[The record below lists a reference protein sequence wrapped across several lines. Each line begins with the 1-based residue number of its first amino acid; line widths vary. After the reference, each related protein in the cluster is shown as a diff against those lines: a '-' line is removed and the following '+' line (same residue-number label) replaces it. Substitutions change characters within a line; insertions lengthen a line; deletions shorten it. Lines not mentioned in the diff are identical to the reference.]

1 MLAGHPVFPKEQFAY
16 PAWLPLLRDVGLVH
30 RVTPPALAA
39 AAEAVAGRAAALHM
53 AVTAAAAAAA
63 EGGGGVPDVASLD
76 GEATQCAHADRRL
89 SVRCLPLTVKSCPD
103 VLTKGRAWHM
113 IDVAVL
119 IPATGLAL

>member
-1 MLAGHPVFPKEQFAY
+1 MFPKEQFAY

-53 AVTAAAAAAA
+53 AVTAAAAA

-76 GEATQCAHADRRL
+76 GEAQLCTTAVYCRLFSGALVRGVWRR
-89 SVRCLPLTVKSCPD
+89 
-103 VLTKGRAWHM
+103 AA
-113 IDVAVL
+113 VAYL
-119 IPATGLAL
+119 LLHRWR